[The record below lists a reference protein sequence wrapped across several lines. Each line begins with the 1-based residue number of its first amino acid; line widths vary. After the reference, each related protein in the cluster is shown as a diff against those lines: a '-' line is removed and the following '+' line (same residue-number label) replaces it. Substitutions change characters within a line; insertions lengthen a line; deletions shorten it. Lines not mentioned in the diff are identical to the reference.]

1 MSDQQNVPSLLRL
14 QTKEVQVHVKMAFY
28 QRRGLL
34 HQLLLQTPRLSDE
47 SKSSFLTNLELVLT
61 RSSRLRD
68 TKAAFQSKTTPEAW
82 SRKTTA
88 GGAEEQH
95 HGNYIPNAVGE
106 TEPQREPA
114 AAEGLEE
121 AANVEEGDLCDEEEE
136 PAYEWWKSK
145 PKPKKTRK
153 EVMADLK
160 KFLWNPETREFMGR
174 TAKSW
179 SLIILFYVS
188 LYAFLATMFAACMCS
203 LMWTISPYTPTYNE
217 RVLPPGMMMAPHWNG
232 FEISFNA
239 SDKSSWIHYVEA
251 LESYL
256 TPYNDTIQEQQN
268 IECRENRYFMQD
280 DKEESAERKACQFKR
295 SLLRNCSGETDPSF
309 GYSEGKPCIFI
320 RMNRVLGYLPG
331 DGTPINVTCVAQKG
345 GPENLGAI
353 EFYPHSFFNLMYYP
367 YYGKLR
373 HVNYTS
379 PVVAVQFPNLKTDTP
394 LTVQCKLNG
403 KGIINDSPQD
413 RFLGRITFTLKVG
426 GY

>member
-1 MSDQQNVPSLLRL
+1 
-14 QTKEVQVHVKMAFY
+14 
-28 QRRGLL
+28 
-34 HQLLLQTPRLSDE
+34 
-47 SKSSFLTNLELVLT
+47 
-61 RSSRLRD
+61 
-68 TKAAFQSKTTPEAW
+68 
-82 SRKTTA
+82 
-88 GGAEEQH
+88 
-95 HGNYIPNAVGE
+95 
-106 TEPQREPA
+106 
-114 AAEGLEE
+114 
-121 AANVEEGDLCDEEEE
+121 
-136 PAYEWWKSK
+136 
-145 PKPKKTRK
+145 
-153 EVMADLK
+153 
-160 KFLWNPETREFMGR
+160 
-174 TAKSW
+174 
-179 SLIILFYVS
+179 LIILFYVS

-320 RMNRVLGYLPG
+320 RMNRVRQLLVLMLLQVLSFIFLCPYRFLG
-331 DGTPINVTCVAQKG
+331 TCPVMALQSMKG